1 LHGLIDSLPTL
12 TKNVI
17 KLVEPARMT
26 PESKCETP
34 VALAKALAKFQKN
47 GGAVIQEKLMNFP
60 GILKIGITYPQTMQV
75 SVEEIYDLLNNVHA
89 TRVDQRFDFV
99 SWPKLSDH
107 THLSSLGY
115 GWLSR
120 SSLRY

>member
-1 LHGLIDSLPTL
+1 
-12 TKNVI
+12 
-17 KLVEPARMT
+17 MT

-34 VALAKALAKFQKN
+34 VALAKALAKLKKN
-47 GGAVIQEKLMNFP
+47 GGAVMQEKLMNFP

-75 SVEEIYDLLNNVHA
+75 SVEDMFDLLNNVHA

-115 GWLSR
+115 YGYRDLVSDIDVDTKLCRCLWQKIPFI
-120 SSLRY
+120 YVYIV